1 MARLEGKIAII
12 TGAGSGIGKATAILF
27 ATEGAA
33 VVCADISEEPAKET
47 SEEICKAGGRSVAL
61 RADVRKE
68 EDSVQMVNAALDNFG
83 QLDVFFANAGVLPK
97 SVPIAEETG
106 ESFTNTLAVNTLGPF
121 YAIKHASAAMKT
133 NGRGGSIIVT
143 SSIGAIRAE
152 HTPLQYGS
160 SKAALLSL
168 VQAANERLLD
178 DGVRVNGIAPGGV
191 FTPMVERVAKE
202 LYDAGVSINIESK
215 YMPNP
220 PEEIAQ
226 IVLFLASDE
235 SKAVKGHTLVCDGG
249 LSNSMGSQP
258 PPKPMKKKS
267 KL

>member
-1 MARLEGKIAII
+1 M
-12 TGAGSGIGKATAILF
+12 LF
-27 ATEGAA
+27 ASEGAA
-33 VVCADISEEPAKET
+33 VVCADIAEEPAKET
-47 SEEICKAGGRSVAL
+47 SEEICQMGGRSVAL
-61 RADVRKE
+61 RADVRRE
-68 EDSVQMVNAALDNFG
+68 EDSVQMVSVALESFG
-83 QLDVFFANAGVLPK
+83 RLDVFFANAGVLPK
-97 SVPIAEETG
+97 FVPIEEESG

-121 YAIKHASAAMKT
+121 YAIKHASAAMKK
-133 NGRGGSIIVT
+133 GGWGGSIIVT
-143 SSIGAIRAE
+143 SSIGALRAE

-178 DGVRVNGIAPGGV
+178 DGVRVNAIAPRGV
-191 FTPMVERVAKE
+191 WTPMVERVAKE
-202 LYDAGVSINIESK
+202 LYDAGVSINVESK

-226 IVLFLASDE
+226 VVLFLACDE
-235 SKAVKGHTLVCDGG
+235 SKAIKGHTLVCDGG

-258 PPKPMKKKS
+258 PPRPMKKKS